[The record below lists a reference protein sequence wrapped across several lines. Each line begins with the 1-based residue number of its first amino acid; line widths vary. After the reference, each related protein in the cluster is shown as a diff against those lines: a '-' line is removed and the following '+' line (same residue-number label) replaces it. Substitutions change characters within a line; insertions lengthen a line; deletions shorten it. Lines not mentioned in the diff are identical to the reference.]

1 MPGTLYLVATPIGNL
16 SDISLRAIKTLEA
29 ADIIACED
37 TRHTQKLLNHLGLK
51 KKLISYHEHNEI
63 ARAEEFG
70 GLLLGG
76 KSIALVSDAG
86 TPGICDPAY
95 QIVKKAIEIGA
106 AVNSIPGAAAFVSAL
121 ICSGLPTDSF
131 YFGGFLP
138 SKKNGRRARYE
149 EVRLLNATII
159 FYESPHR
166 IAQSL
171 LDCFEILGNRQM
183 ALARELTKMHE
194 EIIRGE
200 LRDISARQLQLK
212 GEIVLIIDRE
222 EISDPLSENS
232 SINIADRMAE
242 LEREGLDRK
251 QAMKKLAKESGINK
265 SEIYR
270 QIVSLKK

>member
-149 EVRLLNATII
+149 EVRLAG
-159 FYESPHR
+159 
-166 IAQSL
+166 L
-171 LDCFEILGNRQM
+171 LRNPWKPPDG
-183 ALARELTKMHE
+183 ASK
-194 EIIRGE
+194 
-200 LRDISARQLQLK
+200 
-212 GEIVLIIDRE
+212 
-222 EISDPLSENS
+222 
-232 SINIADRMAE
+232 
-242 LEREGLDRK
+242 
-251 QAMKKLAKESGINK
+251 GINQDARGNNQGRAK
-265 SEIYR
+265 GYLREAASAERRDRIDYR
-270 QIVSLKK
+270 PGRD